1 MRRYADKFMALSN
14 KNKAGVT
21 IAMVVGGFIVVFI
34 LTKLI
39 GMLTKT
45 LGKENSLQGSP
56 SSLPSRVQPSMART
70 TRRRPRMMPIARPLR
85 GDKVQPRRRP
95 NPNRNPDPI

>member
-21 IAMVVGGFIVVFI
+21 IAMVVGGFIVVVI

-70 TRRRPRMMPIARPLR
+70 TRRRRMLPIARPLR
-85 GDKVQPRRRP
+85 GDKIDNPKYRRKP
-95 NPNRNPDPI
+95 VAGLI